1 MHVLC
6 TACVQCCSASPPH
19 CLPTPTPPLAVYQP
33 PPLPS
38 LSTNPLPS
46 PHCLPTPTPPLT
58 VYQPPPLPSLSTNPL
73 PSPPQLCIT
82 ASQIQW
88 TADCEK
94 ALDRGDKKALRSLK
108 KKQVAM
114 LDKFSEAVRGKLS
127 KMERAKIVALI
138 TIEVHARDIID
149 KLFRMGCNTRN
160 AFEWLS
166 QLRFYWE
173 DDDCCV
179 RQTNTCF
186 EYAYEYLGNSGRLVI
201 TPLTDRLVQWCGR
214 GGEGRVRGMGLS
226 CPVPPNA
233 CPIPPGHSGLC
244 KASLSLSA
252 APNPVLGAT

>member
-1 MHVLC
+1 MKMNSL
-6 TACVQCCSASPPH
+6 
-19 CLPTPTPPLAVYQP
+19 LPSL
-33 PPLPS
+33 PLPS
-38 LSTNPLPS
+38 L
-46 PHCLPTPTPPLT
+46 
-58 VYQPPPLPSLSTNPL
+58 LPSLPHPL
-73 PSPPQLCIT
+73 SPPSPFCCPPCQLCIT

-94 ALDRGDKKALRSLK
+94 ALDRGDKKARRSLK

-173 DDDCCV
+173 EDDCCV

-201 TPLTDRLVQWCGR
+201 TPLTDRCVEGLGGRRR
-214 GGEGRVRGMGLS
+214 GGHLW
-226 CPVPPNA
+226 
-233 CPIPPGHSGLC
+233 
-244 KASLSLSA
+244 SA
-252 APNPVLGAT
+252 I

>member
-1 MHVLC
+1 M
-6 TACVQCCSASPPH
+6 
-19 CLPTPTPPLAVYQP
+19 
-33 PPLPS
+33 
-38 LSTNPLPS
+38 
-46 PHCLPTPTPPLT
+46 
-58 VYQPPPLPSLSTNPL
+58 
-73 PSPPQLCIT
+73 CIT

-173 DDDCCV
+173 EDDCCV
-179 RQTNTCF
+179 RQTNTRF
-186 EYAYEYLGNSGRLVI
+186 DYSYEYLGNSGRLVI
-201 TPLTDRLVQWCGR
+201 TPLTDRSVQGAGGR
-214 GGEGRVRGMGLS
+214 GRGRGEEASVSVLVLVLVAAPFPHKGEGGIAV
-226 CPVPPNA
+226 CE
-233 CPIPPGHSGLC
+233 
-244 KASLSLSA
+244 
-252 APNPVLGAT
+252 